1 MSVQVGSVAFGG
13 RETREEHLPL
23 LGKRRVVAG
32 TPHTRLLE
40 VRSSLN
46 KGFSG
51 QISWG
56 KAVDSSLLPEITEA
70 PSPVKGLK
78 RIWLFP
84 NLLDPKT
91 LFSLNTF

>member
-1 MSVQVGSVAFGG
+1 MRLSTAPSRSAAWMPSDVCPGGQCRFGG
-13 RETREEHLPL
+13 RETREEHLSL

-51 QISWG
+51 QIIWG
-56 KAVDSSLLPEITEA
+56 KAVVDSSLLPEITEA

-78 RIWLFP
+78 RI
-84 NLLDPKT
+84 
-91 LFSLNTF
+91 

>member
-13 RETREEHLPL
+13 RETREEHLSL

-51 QISWG
+51 QIS
-56 KAVDSSLLPEITEA
+56 
-70 PSPVKGLK
+70 
-78 RIWLFP
+78 
-84 NLLDPKT
+84 
-91 LFSLNTF
+91 